1 MRWWDIDPV
10 LALER
15 ELFPED
21 AWSAGM
27 FWSELASARGPGA
40 TRRYLVAEAPD
51 GSLVGY
57 GGLAAVA
64 GTGDIQTIGILA
76 AHRGTGLG
84 SRLLRALLRAATDF
98 ACAEVLLEVRVD
110 NAPAQRLYERFGFA
124 PLGIR
129 RGYYQPANVDA
140 LVMRLADPEPYAA
153 PPESGPGAA
162 PETAPG
168 APADAPSNPSPPPPS
183 SPHSP
188 PTTHQGTNTHG

>member
-10 LALER
+10 LELEG

-27 FWSELASARGPGA
+27 FWSELASARGPDA

-98 ACAEVLLEVRVD
+98 ECAEVLLEVRVD
-110 NAPAQRLYERFGFA
+110 NAPAQRLYERFGFV

-140 LVMRLADPEPYAA
+140 LVMRLADPASYAA
-153 PPESGPGAA
+153 ASDAAA
-162 PETAPG
+162 PDAWQG
-168 APADAPSNPSPPPPS
+168 ALADASPSPS
-183 SPHSP
+183 SDPFPHSP